1 MAMKGRVCVVGSRGS
16 VEINPRDLM
25 SKELEVIHI
34 VRYG

>member
-1 MAMKGRVCVVGSRGS
+1 VCVVGSRGS

-25 SKELEVIHI
+25 SKELELMIHI